1 MDRRRHGFSLV
12 ELLVTI
18 AVIAILTGISIP
30 ILRGVFDR
38 RRDTERV
45 SNIRLTMVDF
55 LTYAN
60 DKDGVAPNIGI
71 PGIDNSSPWY
81 EGMTTPGD
89 MMPAYLAITASWPLY
104 LNAHFGESHR
114 FWHPP
119 PGPQLPDSLTEAGH
133 TPDHYGAERM
143 LTMPSDYRYSLNFVT
158 TTSLWEG
165 SHFNLNAEDALPFAI
180 RVRFDQSEF
189 PSAKGVLIHQP
200 MLTTGRRVSVALVDG
215 SAAMHA
221 PEALLEAV
229 PYPFGAGGAPFD
241 PVLGTR
247 LGYAGRDITNR

>member
-1 MDRRRHGFSLV
+1 MDRRRIGFSLM

-18 AVIAILTGISIP
+18 AVIAILTGITIP
-30 ILRGVFDR
+30 VLRGVFDR
-38 RRDTERV
+38 RRDVERV

-55 LTYAN
+55 QTYAN
-60 DKDGVAPNIGI
+60 DKDGVAPNVGV
-71 PGIDNSSPWY
+71 PGDDNTSPWY
-81 EGMTTPGD
+81 NGMSTPGD
-89 MMPAYLAITASWPLY
+89 MMSMYLAITVSWPLH

-119 PGPQLPDSLTEAGH
+119 PGPRLPESIIDAGH
-133 TPDHYGAERM
+133 TPEDYGEERM
-143 LTMPSDYRYSLNFVT
+143 LAMPSDYKYSLNFVT
-158 TTSLWEG
+158 TTTLWDG
-165 SHFNLNAEDALPFAI
+165 SHANIDIADALPFAT
-180 RVRFDQSEF
+180 RVRFDQAQF

-200 MLTTGRRVSVALVDG
+200 MLTVGRRTAVALVDG

-221 PEALLEAV
+221 PDVLLTAV

-247 LGYAGRDITNR
+247 LGHAGRDIAQH